1 MRYSDIEKLQQ
12 AGLITAEQRDQ
23 IVAHF
28 KLKEETNKAL
38 TIFSFIGAVLVVCG
52 LILLIGANW
61 DVIPRGLKITV
72 GLALMLGAHGAGW
85 YLREV
90 SGIYRKSGEALHLIG
105 SGLFLGNI
113 ALIGQIYHL
122 SSRAPNAILL
132 WWLGIAAL
140 PWLLRSK
147 AQHVL
152 CLLAFGLWFG
162 MEINDR
168 GSIIFFGDD
177 EYQLLLYAA
186 LGLVYL
192 GAGYCLRRTAFAEFA
207 GPTEKLGLLAVQICA
222 FPLTWG
228 ILYRNGGSLGEYST
242 GIFPLLALG
251 GLLLLGVGLPALTN
265 LTRQWRWTWGLALA
279 GVAALLA
286 GALYVAPHWQAT
298 YGASPRAA
306 GYHWVCSAALFVFC
320 LLQAQA
326 GVQQRSRFMVNLGVT
341 FIALH
346 IFSVYLN
353 LFGSMAR
360 TGMMFLVSGVLL
372 MAFGIFLEKRRRGL
386 MQQIKA
392 AGQ

>member
-1 MRYSDIEKLQQ
+1 
-12 AGLITAEQRDQ
+12 
-23 IVAHF
+23 
-28 KLKEETNKAL
+28 
-38 TIFSFIGAVLVVCG
+38 
-52 LILLIGANW
+52 
-61 DVIPRGLKITV
+61 
-72 GLALMLGAHGAGW
+72 
-85 YLREV
+85 
-90 SGIYRKSGEALHLIG
+90 
-105 SGLFLGNI
+105 
-113 ALIGQIYHL
+113 
-122 SSRAPNAILL
+122 
-132 WWLGIAAL
+132 
-140 PWLLRSK
+140 
-147 AQHVL
+147 
-152 CLLAFGLWFG
+152 

-168 GSIIFFGDD
+168 GSIVFFGDD

-228 ILYRNGGSLGEYST
+228 ILYRNVGSLGEYSAW
-242 GIFPLLALG
+242 IFPLLALG
-251 GLLLLGVGLPALTN
+251 GMLLLGVGIPVLTN

-286 GALYVAPHWQAT
+286 GELYIAPHWRGT
-298 YGASPRAA
+298 YGGSPREA
-306 GYHWVCSAALFVFC
+306 GYHWVCSAALFLFC

-372 MAFGIFLEKRRRGL
+372 IGFGIFLEKRRRVL